1 MKENAGERMYD
12 LIAKLFPIC
21 RSITGDGFRKSL
33 QMIQDYLPETEISVF
48 EVPTGTQV
56 FDWKIP
62 DEWNIRD
69 AYIENSSG
77 ERIVDFKRS
86 NLYVLG
92 YSGPVDKTVSLE
104 ELQTYLYS
112 LPAQPDVIPY
122 MTSYY
127 KKRIGFCIEDSRRKQ
142 LKEDTYHMY
151 IDSEWKQGHLTY
163 GEVILPGKSEK
174 EVFFS
179 TYLCHPSMANNE
191 LSGPGVVAELIRYV
205 AAKKERNYTYRFIF
219 IPETI
224 GALTYLSR
232 NLEEMKRKIIAGF
245 NVTCVGDERAFSYVE
260 SRYGN
265 TYADRVA
272 RNVLR
277 GFCPQ
282 YKTYSF
288 LERGSDERQYNMPG
302 IDLPV
307 VSIMRSK
314 LGEYPEYHT
323 SADDLTVISPK
334 GLADSYRV
342 YVRCIETIEH
352 NACYR
357 LKCLGEPQLGRRN
370 LYSTLSSKDKENL
383 KSNKTILNLIAYMDG
398 SNDLIDI
405 SDRIH
410 TPFEDIRAI
419 ADKLLAC
426 GLISGADGG
435 ADA

>member
-1 MKENAGERMYD
+1 MYD

-92 YSGPVDKTVSLE
+92 YSGPIDKTVSLE

-174 EVFFS
+174 ESV
-179 TYLCHPSMANNE
+179 PS
-191 LSGPGVVAELIRYV
+191 LH
-205 AAKKERNYTYRFIF
+205 
-219 IPETI
+219 
-224 GALTYLSR
+224 
-232 NLEEMKRKIIAGF
+232 
-245 NVTCVGDERAFSYVE
+245 
-260 SRYGN
+260 
-265 TYADRVA
+265 
-272 RNVLR
+272 
-277 GFCPQ
+277 
-282 YKTYSF
+282 
-288 LERGSDERQYNMPG
+288 
-302 IDLPV
+302 
-307 VSIMRSK
+307 
-314 LGEYPEYHT
+314 GE
-323 SADDLTVISPK
+323 
-334 GLADSYRV
+334 
-342 YVRCIETIEH
+342 
-352 NACYR
+352 
-357 LKCLGEPQLGRRN
+357 
-370 LYSTLSSKDKENL
+370 
-383 KSNKTILNLIAYMDG
+383 
-398 SNDLIDI
+398 
-405 SDRIH
+405 
-410 TPFEDIRAI
+410 
-419 ADKLLAC
+419 
-426 GLISGADGG
+426 
-435 ADA
+435 